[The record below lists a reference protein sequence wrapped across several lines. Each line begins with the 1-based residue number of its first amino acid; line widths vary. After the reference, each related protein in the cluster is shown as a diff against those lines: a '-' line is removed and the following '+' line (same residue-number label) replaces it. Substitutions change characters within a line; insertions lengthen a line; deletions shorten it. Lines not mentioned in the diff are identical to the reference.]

1 MYLEICL
8 IILGIAFVLLVI
20 FCIPIL
26 LQIWL
31 TSKNITVT
39 LEILNQRLPA
49 ILKNLEEIT
58 TNINSSTAAV
68 NKEIQN
74 VSNTVDRF
82 HLVVDN
88 IVDDIKNIAP
98 MAGKFRFFQMIKNT
112 MAIAKGVRAFMDVF
126 LHKK

>member
-26 LQIWL
+26 MQIWL
-31 TSKNITVT
+31 ASKNITVT
-39 LEILNQRLPA
+39 LEILNQRLPT

-68 NKEIQN
+68 NREIQN

-88 IVDDIKNIAP
+88 IVDDIKNITP
-98 MAGKFRFFQMIKNT
+98 MDGKFRFFQMIKNT
-112 MAIAKGVRAFMDVF
+112 MAIVKGVRVFLDVF

>member
-1 MYLEICL
+1 MDLEICL

-26 LQIWL
+26 MQIWF

-39 LEILNQRLPA
+39 LETLNQRLPT

-68 NKEIQN
+68 NREIQN

-112 MAIAKGVRAFMDVF
+112 IAIAKGVRVFMDVF

>member
-1 MYLEICL
+1 M
-8 IILGIAFVLLVI
+8 
-20 FCIPIL
+20 
-26 LQIWL
+26 QIWF

-39 LEILNQRLPA
+39 LETLNQRLPT

-68 NKEIQN
+68 NREIQN

-98 MAGKFRFFQMIKNT
+98 MAGKVRFFQMIKNT
-112 MAIAKGVRAFMDVF
+112 MAIAKGVRVFMDVF

>member
-1 MYLEICL
+1 MDLEICL

-20 FCIPIL
+20 FCIPL
-26 LQIWL
+26 LMQIWL
-31 TSKNITVT
+31 ASKNITVT
-39 LEILNQRLPA
+39 LETLNQRLPA

-58 TNINSSTAAV
+58 TNINNSTAAV
-68 NKEIQN
+68 NREIQN

-82 HLVVDN
+82 HLVVDD

-98 MAGKFRFFQMIKNT
+98 LAGKFGFFQMIKNT
-112 MAIAKGVRAFMDVF
+112 MAIVKGVRAFMDVF

>member
-98 MAGKFRFFQMIKNT
+98 LAGKFSFFQMIKNT
-112 MAIAKGVRAFMDVF
+112 IAIVKGVRVFMDVF

>member
-26 LQIWL
+26 MQIWL

-39 LEILNQRLPA
+39 LETLNQRLPA

-58 TNINSSTAAV
+58 ANVNSSTAAV
-68 NKEIQN
+68 NREIQN
-74 VSNTVDRF
+74 ISNTVDRF
-82 HLVVDN
+82 HLVVNN

-98 MAGKFRFFQMIKNT
+98 LAGKFHFFQMIKNT
-112 MAIAKGVRAFMDVF
+112 IAIVKGARVFMDVF

>member
-8 IILGIAFVLLVI
+8 IISGIAFVLLVI

-26 LQIWL
+26 MQIWL
-31 TSKNITVT
+31 ASKNITVT
-39 LEILNQRLPA
+39 LEILNQRLPT

-68 NKEIQN
+68 NREIQN

-98 MAGKFRFFQMIKNT
+98 LAGKFRFFQMIKNT
-112 MAIAKGVRAFMDVF
+112 MAIVKGVSVFMDVF